1 MKRPLKNEEKKL
13 LLDIL
18 KNVPNSESL
27 AKNLEISSVED
38 MEDGKMGSIK
48 FINESSKIKSK
59 KFGSVLKALETL
71 DLDGVPI
78 SISLNLDED
87 GELFELDVWKVDFSP
102 LKKFPTI
109 G

>member
-1 MKRPLKNEEKKL
+1 MKNEEKKF

-18 KNVPNSESL
+18 KNIPGSEFF
-27 AKNLEISSVED
+27 AENLEALSVED

-48 FINESSKIKSK
+48 FINKNSKIKNR
-59 KFGSVLKALETL
+59 KFGSVLKTIEIL

-78 SISLNLDED
+78 SINLNLDED